1 MENEILVSVVC
12 LTYNHEKYIEK
23 AIKSML
29 NQETDF

>member
-23 AIKSML
+23 AIKKRLTQKQS
-29 NQETDF
+29 